1 MLFGG
6 IGGIATQERCHRWSR
21 EWTLK
26 ITGSKWLEPPGAC
39 PLIIAHRGD
48 VSNAPENTLAAME
61 KAWRAG
67 ADGVEMDVRLTKD
80 ERLIAIH
87 DRTLNR
93 TTNGRGMVDHYT
105 LDQLRQLD
113 AGSWFSPAFAG
124 EPPPTLDQVF
134 ELLPKDYLVNVEMKV
149 VIKGMKLIA
158 RRVAETVA
166 RHQRWDSTLV
176 ASFNP
181 VALCHLRK
189 MEPRLARG
197 YIYSKSHPYPIRA
210 RWLSPLA
217 DAHWYDPAQR
227 TYNAN
232 THRKFRRAG
241 RRLLAWS
248 TDFENDLA
256 KAAQA
261 GVDGVV
267 TDHLEMMVRQK
278 TALTGM
284 TGRNGEHQ
292 GIRLVP
298 AGSPALSSR
307 SPH

>member
-1 MLFGG
+1 M
-6 IGGIATQERCHRWSR
+6 SVN
-21 EWTLK
+21 
-26 ITGSKWLEPPGAC
+26 GSKWLEPPRAC
-39 PLIIAHRGD
+39 PLVIAHRGD
-48 VSNAPENTLAAME
+48 VSNAPENTLAAIE

-67 ADGVEMDVRLTKD
+67 ADGIELDVRLTKD

-93 TTNGRGMVDHYT
+93 TTNGRGMVDHFT
-105 LDQLRQLD
+105 LEQLQQLD
-113 AGSWFSPAFAG
+113 AGSWFSPAFTG

-134 ELLPKDYLVNVEMKV
+134 ELLPRDYLLNVEMKV

-158 RRVAETVA
+158 QRVAETVA
-166 RHQRWDSTLV
+166 RHQRWESTLV

-181 VALCHLRK
+181 VALYHLRK

-217 DAHWYDPAQR
+217 DAQWYDPAQR

-232 THRKFRRAG
+232 THRKFRQAG

-248 TDFENDLA
+248 TDFDNDLA
-256 KAAQA
+256 RAAQA

-267 TDHLEMMVRQK
+267 TDQLGTLTRQK
-278 TALTGM
+278 RDLTGV
-284 TGRNGEHQ
+284 TGRNRDTQ
-292 GIRLVP
+292 AVQLVP
-298 AGSPALSSR
+298 ARSPAFSSR
-307 SPH
+307 TPH